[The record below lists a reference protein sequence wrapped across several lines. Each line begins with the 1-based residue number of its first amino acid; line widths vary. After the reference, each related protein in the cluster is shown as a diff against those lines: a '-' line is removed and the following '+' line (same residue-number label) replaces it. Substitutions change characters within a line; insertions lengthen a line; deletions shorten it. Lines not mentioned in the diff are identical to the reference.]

1 MIIAAGSDTTTVT
14 LGWAIALIV
23 NQPRVL
29 KKAREEIDKHVG
41 RDRLVEES
49 DLKNLVYLQAI
60 IKETMRLYPA
70 APIIFPHES
79 TEDCIVGGYK
89 IRKGTRLM
97 VNLGKIHRDPKVW
110 SEPEEFRP
118 ERFLTTHKDL
128 DVYGQ
133 SYEYFPFSSGRRICV
148 GIALAFQVL
157 QMSLATLI
165 HAFEFETPNGEPI
178 DMTETPGLVNARANP
193 LEVVMSPRLSH
204 KFYEEGG
211 Y

>member
-1 MIIAAGSDTTTVT
+1 
-14 LGWAIALIV
+14 
-23 NQPRVL
+23 
-29 KKAREEIDKHVG
+29 
-41 RDRLVEES
+41 
-49 DLKNLVYLQAI
+49 
-60 IKETMRLYPA
+60 
-70 APIIFPHES
+70 
-79 TEDCIVGGYK
+79 
-89 IRKGTRLM
+89 M
-97 VNLGKIHRDPKVW
+97 VNLGKIHRDPKTW
-110 SEPEEFRP
+110 SEPEEYRP

-133 SYEYFPFSSGRRICV
+133 SYEYFPFSSGRRICIGV
-148 GIALAFQVL
+148 ALAFQVL

-165 HAFEFETPNGEPI
+165 QAFELETPNGEPI